1 MSATDQRSS
10 PEWLHLGPISAAGD
24 GAIGGGGVD
33 VAWAVWDRLR
43 TWDRRYAFVV
53 DTLVALALLVLCG
66 GAFVFR
72 GSPHPN
78 PALVAALTL
87 PLMLRRRA
95 PIAVFAVIAAV
106 AFVQFLIG
114 SPLLADSALLVA
126 LYTVASESHWVQAVA
141 ASVLLEVG
149 VVMAT
154 VHWIPTG
161 NHLKSIVFLTGLAF
175 AALLAGLV
183 VRALRRQMA
192 LLAERAEQLERERDQ
207 QASLAAAAERAR
219 IAREMHDVVSHNL
232 QVMVT
237 LADAAT
243 TAGHHDPAR
252 ASDAMHDVS
261 STGRQ
266 ALMDMRLML
275 GVLRDDRA
283 ANGAATPALQAD
295 LAPQPGLGDLEALVE
310 RVRSTGL
317 AVTLETT
324 GGPFPM
330 SGAAELTV
338 FRIVQ
343 EALTNALKHAADPQS
358 VIVSLTYADPEVTV
372 EVVNDGAP
380 VPASAAAPGDAG
392 HGVTGMV
399 ERAAAFG
406 GTLRAGPRRDGGWQV
421 RATLRG
427 CKAPVRA

>member
-1 MSATDQRSS
+1 MSATDHRSS
-10 PEWLHLGPISAAGD
+10 PEWLHLGPINAAGD
-24 GAIGGGGVD
+24 GVVGRGGVD
-33 VAWAVWDRLR
+33 VAWALWDRLR

-53 DTLVALALLVLCG
+53 DTFVALALLVVCSGPGLL
-66 GAFVFR
+66 R
-72 GSPHPN
+72 GPHRDLV
-78 PALVAALTL
+78 LVAALTL
-87 PLMLRRRA
+87 PLVLRRRA
-95 PIAVFAVIAAV
+95 PIAVFAVMATV
-106 AFVQFLIG
+106 AFVQFLVG

-126 LYTVASESHWVQAVA
+126 LYTVASESHWVQVVA
-141 ASVLLEVG
+141 ASIILEVG

-154 VHWIPTG
+154 VRWIPTG
-161 NHLKSIVFLTGLAF
+161 NHLKSVVFLTGLAF
-175 AALLAGLV
+175 AALLAGVV

-243 TAGHHDPAR
+243 AAGQHDPAR
-252 ASDAMHDVS
+252 AADAMRDVS

-283 ANGAATPALQAD
+283 AHGTGGPALQAD
-295 LAPQPGLGDLEALVE
+295 LAPQPGLGELGALVE

-343 EALTNALKHAADPQS
+343 EALTNALKHAADPRS
-358 VIVSLTYADPEVTV
+358 VTVSLTYADPEITV

-380 VPASAAAPGDAG
+380 VPANAAEVGEGG

-406 GTLRAGPRRDGGWQV
+406 GTLRAGPRLDGGWQV

-427 CKAPVRA
+427 CKAPVRV